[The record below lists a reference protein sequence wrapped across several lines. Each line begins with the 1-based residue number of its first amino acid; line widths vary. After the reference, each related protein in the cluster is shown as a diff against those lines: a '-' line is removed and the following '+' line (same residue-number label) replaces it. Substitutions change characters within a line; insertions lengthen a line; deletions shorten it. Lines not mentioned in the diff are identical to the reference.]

1 VLLKAEA
8 PIDLTEL
15 AIETLD
21 NNSHEAKAD
30 EPIEVTELGMVISDN
45 EPHEAKADEPIA
57 VIRSDNDTVETPEP
71 WNADAPIANSQPSNT
86 TSFRE
91 VQPTNADEPRE
102 ATVDGMAILFNA
114 LQRAYA
120 YYVYL

>member
-1 VLLKAEA
+1 LLKAFL
-8 PIDLTEL
+8 PIDLTDP

-30 EPIEVTELGMVISDN
+30 EPIEVTELGMLISDN

-57 VIRSDNDTVETPEP
+57 VIRSDNDTFETPDS

-86 TSFRE
+86 TSFRD
-91 VQPTNADEPRE
+91 VQPTNADEPRYV
-102 ATVDGMAILFNA
+102 TDDGRTMLFNA
-114 LQRAYA
+114 LQP
-120 YYVYL
+120 